1 MDRYLCKAK
10 RLDNAEWEKGYYVK
24 CRGHHYILPV
34 YDDDHGYDERYAE
47 WIEIDPKTVCQY
59 AGITDKNGR
68 EIWEND
74 IIYHDAIK
82 AVGKVMWYT
91 EDYIGFAVDD
101 IDDSYQQYTLEMFAN
116 ADVVGNIFDNPDL
129 LYPQN

>member
-101 IDDSYQQYTLEMFAN
+101 IDDSYQQYALEMFAN

>member
-1 MDRYLCKAK
+1 MDRYSFKAK
-10 RLDNAEWEKGYYVK
+10 RLDNGEWETGFYVK

-82 AVGKVMWYT
+82 AVGKV
-91 EDYIGFAVDD
+91 
-101 IDDSYQQYTLEMFAN
+101 IDRKS
-116 ADVVGNIFDNPDL
+116 VV
-129 LYPQN
+129 

>member
-24 CRGHHYILPV
+24 CRGHHYILPI

-47 WIEIDPKTVCQY
+47 WIEIDPKTVCKY

-68 EIWEND
+68 EVWEND
-74 IIYHDAIK
+74 IIYYDAIK
-82 AVGKVMWYT
+82 AIGKVMWYK

-101 IDDSYQQYTLEMFAN
+101 IYDSYQQYTLEMFAN

>member
-59 AGITDKNGR
+59 AGITDKNVR

>member
-82 AVGKVMWYT
+82 AVGKVMW
-91 EDYIGFAVDD
+91 
-101 IDDSYQQYTLEMFAN
+101 
-116 ADVVGNIFDNPDL
+116 
-129 LYPQN
+129 

>member
-1 MDRYLCKAK
+1 M
-10 RLDNAEWEKGYYVK
+10 
-24 CRGHHYILPV
+24 
-34 YDDDHGYDERYAE
+34 
-47 WIEIDPKTVCQY
+47 
-59 AGITDKNGR
+59 
-68 EIWEND
+68 
-74 IIYHDAIK
+74 IYHDAIK

>member
-1 MDRYLCKAK
+1 MDRYSFKAK
-10 RLDNAEWEKGYYVK
+10 RLDNGEWETGFYVK

-34 YDDDHGYDERYAE
+34 YDDGHGYDERYAE
-47 WIEIDPKTVCQY
+47 WVEIVPETVCQY

>member
-1 MDRYLCKAK
+1 
-10 RLDNAEWEKGYYVK
+10 
-24 CRGHHYILPV
+24 
-34 YDDDHGYDERYAE
+34 
-47 WIEIDPKTVCQY
+47 
-59 AGITDKNGR
+59 
-68 EIWEND
+68 
-74 IIYHDAIK
+74 
-82 AVGKVMWYT
+82 MWYT

>member
-129 LYPQN
+129 LYP

>member
-59 AGITDKNGR
+59 AVITDKNGR

>member
-10 RLDNAEWEKGYYVK
+10 RLDNGEWETGFYVK

>member
-1 MDRYLCKAK
+1 MDRYSFKAK
-10 RLDNAEWEKGYYVK
+10 RLDNGEWETGFYVK